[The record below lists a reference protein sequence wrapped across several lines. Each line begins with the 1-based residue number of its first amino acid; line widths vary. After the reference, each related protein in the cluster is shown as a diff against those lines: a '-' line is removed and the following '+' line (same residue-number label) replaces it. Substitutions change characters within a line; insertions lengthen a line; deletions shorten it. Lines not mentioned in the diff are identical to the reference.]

1 MPAIAVDQSAYFA
14 LTDRLRGQARSHSV
28 ECISGHADQ
37 QLAKP
42 APNMGAGLP
51 AKAVDQSA
59 CFSLTDRLR
68 EPARS
73 HSFECISAHA
83 DQQLTKHA
91 PNVGAGLPAITVDQP
106 TCFSLT
112 DRLRGQARSH
122 SVDCISGH
130 ADQQLAKPAPTSF
143 TAFHIKSGRARQST
157 GWPCHGPR
165 LPATRHSA
173 CAPAHRP
180 GLRSG

>member
-1 MPAIAVDQSAYFA
+1 MPAIAVDQPTFFSQ
-14 LTDRLRGQARSHSV
+14 TDRLRGQARSHSV
-28 ECISGHADQ
+28 DCISGHAGQ
-37 QLAKP
+37 QLA
-42 APNMGAGLP
+42 
-51 AKAVDQSA
+51 
-59 CFSLTDRLR
+59 
-68 EPARS
+68 
-73 HSFECISAHA
+73 
-83 DQQLTKHA
+83 KHA
-91 PNVGAGLPAITVDQP
+91 PNVGAALPAIGVDQP

-112 DRLRGQARSH
+112 DRLREQARSHSVDCISGHADQQLATHAANVGAGLPAIAVDQSAYFSLIDRLREQARSH

-173 CAPAHRP
+173 CAPARRP